1 MPVWLPI
8 ELVVGLVALVAY
20 DLLKIR
26 RVHPGTLAGSGAYM
40 LTYVV
45 LITILSTDAT
55 RTFVLG
61 LLP

>member
-1 MPVWLPI
+1 
-8 ELVVGLVALVAY
+8 VAY

-26 RVHPGTLAGSGAYM
+26 RVHPGTLAGSAAYM